1 MDVMRIRRIAAR
13 AHTVRHCCT
22 LDNHK
27 GARNTGAAARSAP
40 HKPSTRG
47 SRASTACSTDIGM
60 SRQCES
66 STSDTAPSE
75 ASRAIDD
82 PDQRASSAGSRAAT

>member
-1 MDVMRIRRIAAR
+1 MDAMRIRRIAAR

-22 LDNHK
+22 LDNH
-27 GARNTGAAARSAP
+27 T
-40 HKPSTRG
+40 
-47 SRASTACSTDIGM
+47 
-60 SRQCES
+60 
-66 STSDTAPSE
+66 PSE